1 MRYRLTFIGRQ
12 VGALGVRYRDVK
24 ELEAADPEAAWLALY
39 ETHEHIERLDIS
51 VVGEGAGP
59 ERRVIEWTPGQWWV
73 VEVSGRD
80 GSYTPLY
87 QGKGGVGPA
96 RKAGA
101 QRWLCGEDGD
111 GAPVDPRWRPRG
123 TDMEGRMPY

>member
-12 VGALGVRYRDVK
+12 VGAIGVRGHGVVDLDAEDV
-24 ELEAADPEAAWLALY
+24 EAAWLKLY
-39 ETHEHIERLDIS
+39 DTHEHITRLDAS
-51 VVGEGAGP
+51 ELEAG
-59 ERRVIEWTPGQWWV
+59 RRVIEWTPGQWWA
-73 VEVSGRD
+73 VEVTGAD

-87 QGKGGVGPA
+87 QGKGGTSSA
-96 RKAGA
+96 RKADA
-101 QRWLCGEDGD
+101 ARWLCGEDGD